1 MVGKEGAETI
11 QQMIAGASKPATGI
25 VTGPLQPSPIA
36 TLKAA
41 SDLLHQTT

>member
-25 VTGPLQPSPIA
+25 VIEGC
-36 TLKAA
+36 
-41 SDLLHQTT
+41 